1 MASRK
6 SRKKSA
12 PVTSARRSPK
22 GSDRHSES
30 GPLIGG
36 SDLRARS
43 KHVGELTLH
52 ASSGRITGSKHSERI
67 AQRINQVREGL
78 PISELNT
85 LANVLRISRDQ
96 LAANLG
102 VTTRTLQRKAE
113 ADDRLS
119 PVASDRLARME
130 RILFL
135 ATEVLGSSEKAA
147 RWMTAASRPLEGQLP
162 LQLLDTDIGT
172 QRVEQ
177 ELYQIKYG
185 IPA

>member
-1 MASRK
+1 M
-6 SRKKSA
+6 
-12 PVTSARRSPK
+12 P
-22 GSDRHSES
+22 
-30 GPLIGG
+30 
-36 SDLRARS
+36 
-43 KHVGELTLH
+43 
-52 ASSGRITGSKHSERI
+52 I

-96 LAANLG
+96 LAAILG

-113 ADDRLS
+113 ADDRLGA
-119 PVASDRLARME
+119 VASDRLARVQ
-130 RILFL
+130 RILVL
-135 ATEVLGSSEKAA
+135 ATEVLGSGDKAS